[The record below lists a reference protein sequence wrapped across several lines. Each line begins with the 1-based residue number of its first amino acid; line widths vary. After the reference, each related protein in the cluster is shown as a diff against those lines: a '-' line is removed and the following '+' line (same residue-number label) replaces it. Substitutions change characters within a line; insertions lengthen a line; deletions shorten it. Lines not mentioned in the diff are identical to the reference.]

1 MEVLARND
9 GVMVVFS
16 LGDLPR
22 KHSARSRP
30 VEIESYYQVLTS
42 PSGIIY
48 SKKKGNSIDA
58 DK

>member
-16 LGDLPR
+16 LGDFPR

-30 VEIESYYQVLTS
+30 VESYYQVLTS